1 MDPVISY
8 ILAGVIV
15 VVLAAIVYQAFTS
28 KKSNESEPAAV
39 RPRVLPGAELRE
51 DLPAGARR
59 RRAGAVDRLRR
70 AREAEAAR
78 RQEEDSDASANEEG
92 DLFDYIAQPEGK
104 IGAKKMAKLEEKAR
118 KRADREAMERE
129 RAEQKEREALL
140 EEERK
145 KEEARL
151 LRLEAKKVCRSVLFS
166 DREISPLEV

>member
-1 MDPVISY
+1 MQTF
-8 ILAGVIV
+8 L
-15 VVLAAIVYQAFTS
+15 
-28 KKSNESEPAAV
+28 
-39 RPRVLPGAELRE
+39 
-51 DLPAGARR
+51 
-59 RRAGAVDRLRR
+59 
-70 AREAEAAR
+70 
-78 RQEEDSDASANEEG
+78 DASANEEG

-118 KRADREAMERE
+118 KRADREVSAIRPPCLRLLPVTPLPVTPPAIYWCICIFIHLKISNDFHVWCKQFSFWLRLITLASCNMMRFLLQAMERE